1 MARQSIVLVNTGH
14 GKGKTSAAM
23 GVMARAWARGW
34 KVAVVQF
41 IKGGDWKVGEKKLA
55 DHLGIEWHEL
65 GDGFTWES
73 DDLDETAAKGRH
85 AWKVASALLASG
97 EYDLLILDEVTYA
110 MIFGWIDTAEVVEAL
125 RNRPERT
132 NVVLTGR
139 DAPEAIIEVAD
150 TVTEMRLIK
159 HAYEQGITAMR
170 GIEY

>member
-1 MARQSIVLVNTGH
+1 MARKSIVLVNTGH

-23 GVMARAWARGW
+23 GVMARGWARGW
-34 KVAVVQF
+34 NVAVVQF

-85 AWKVASALLASG
+85 AWQVAKRLLVSG
-97 EYDLLILDEVTYA
+97 DYDLLILDEVTYA
-110 MIFGWIDTAEVVEAL
+110 MIFGWIDTAEVAEAL
-125 RNRPERT
+125 RTRPERT

-139 DAPEAIIEVAD
+139 DAPDEIIAVAD

-159 HAYEQGITAMR
+159 HAYEQGISAMR